1 MEERL
6 TYLVTSSESIF
17 RKRHVTTFMA
27 SCKNRIYPQCKFP
40 TDVTSKS
47 FQLTHALMFHTLRCV
62 EMLLLNEWVSDNTGA
77 NSGSSIM
84 SVAPIDHHCR
94 YGRRLSTYD
103 PRLVGRSMSTKLTE
117 PRFRCAWLVFENV
130 FGEH

>member
-47 FQLTHALMFHTLRCV
+47 LQFTHALMFHTLRCV

-77 NSGSSIM
+77 NSGSSM
-84 SVAPIDHHCR
+84 MRVAPIDHHCR
-94 YGRRLSTYD
+94 YGGRLSTYD

-117 PRFRCAWLVFENV
+117 PRIRCAWLVF
-130 FGEH
+130 